1 MAAMSEQERSDA
13 SGGERGRPARGSA
26 DGEADSMRG
35 ETPAERYCPTC
46 ERSFSGRD
54 RCPEDDTVLV
64 RLAAPTDRL
73 VGSEIDARYTIQ
85 RRIGSGGMGAVY
97 GAVQHS
103 VGREVA
109 IKVVNPSLVDDPFI
123 IKRFLREA
131 KLTSRLA
138 HPNAVAVLD
147 FGQTPDGLFYLVMEL
162 ITGRTLAAVL
172 KADGAFSPARVVR
185 IGSQILD
192 ALAGAHQLSIIH
204 RDLKPSNVIVL
215 ESAPGR
221 DLVKVLDFGLA
232 KSLSHE
238 TTMTS
243 VTGSGALL
251 GTPAYMPPE
260 VATGGEAD
268 ARGDL
273 YSLGVILYQLA
284 SGRLPF
290 VGESVHELL
299 IKLSRESAPPLES
312 FAVPAPL
319 ARVIEKMMAR
329 SPADRYPNAALA
341 QAALDRADDE
351 TSTAPV
357 RRLGPV
363 ATPLSPGDEETLP
376 ATPRGPLRLDD
387 SDALASTHHGSA
399 PLLAGMAPTPAPV
412 APAVTAG
419 GAETP
424 APIAA
429 HRSRRRVLLAM
440 VGGLALVVVGVSIA
454 LGLGGGDASTGEG
467 TRTDPAAP
475 AATGAADAQPLAGEP
490 AVVAPP
496 PATPISDAA
505 PTTLPPPRRGV
516 RDRRERRRE
525 RVHEPR
531 PRRPDAGY
539 PF

>member
-1 MAAMSEQERSDA
+1 MT
-13 SGGERGRPARGSA
+13 
-26 DGEADSMRG
+26 DSVPG
-35 ETPAERYCPTC
+35 ETPVERYCPTC
-46 ERSFSGRD
+46 ERSFAGRD

-131 KLTSRLA
+131 KLTSRLS

-162 ITGRTLAAVL
+162 ISGRTLSQVL
-172 KADGAFSPARVVR
+172 KADGSFTPSRVVR
-185 IGSQILD
+185 IGSQILL
-192 ALAGAHQLSIIH
+192 ALMGAHQLSIVH
-204 RDLKPSNVIVL
+204 RDLKPSNVILL

-243 VTGSGALL
+243 MTGSGALL

-290 VGESVHELL
+290 VGDSVHDLL
-299 IKLSRESAPPLES
+299 LKLARETAPPLES
-312 FAVPAPL
+312 FGVPAPL
-319 ARVIEKMMAR
+319 ARVIEKMMAK
-329 SPADRYPNAALA
+329 SPADRYPSAVLA
-341 QAALDRADDE
+341 QAALDEADDE
-351 TSTAPV
+351 SSGTVARRKSPSGAP
-357 RRLGPV
+357 RS
-363 ATPLSPGDEETLP
+363 ALP
-376 ATPRGPLRLDD
+376 LDD
-387 SDALASTHHGSA
+387 SAALASTHHGGGS
-399 PLLAGMAPTPAPV
+399 
-412 APAVTAG
+412 APAVVPMAP
-419 GAETP
+419 TP

-429 HRSRRRVLLAM
+429 HRSRRRLLLGL
-440 VGGLALVVVGVSIA
+440 VGGLALVVAGVSIAIA
-454 LGLGGGDASTGEG
+454 LGLGASGGGTGASESTAAE
-467 TRTDPAAP
+467 PAAP
-475 AATGAADAQPLAGEP
+475 AATAPADARPSTTGGAAVVTPPELAP
-490 AVVAPP
+490 V
-496 PATPISDAA
+496 IDAA
-505 PTTLPPPRRGV
+505 PAAGSDGPPDRSV
-516 RDRRERRRE
+516 RDRRRDRQRE
-525 RVHEPR
+525 RIPKPR
-531 PRRPDAGY
+531 PRAPDAGSY

>member
-1 MAAMSEQERSDA
+1 MAAMT
-13 SGGERGRPARGSA
+13 
-26 DGEADSMRG
+26 DSMRG

-46 ERSFSGRD
+46 EKSYAGRD

-64 RLAAPTDRL
+64 RLATPTDRL
-73 VGSEIDARYTIQ
+73 VGSEIDQRYTIQ

-162 ITGRTLAAVL
+162 ITGRTLSEVL
-172 KADGAFSPARVVR
+172 KADGPFAPSRVVR

-192 ALAGAHQLSIIH
+192 ALVGAHQLSIVH
-204 RDLKPSNVIVL
+204 RDLKPSNVIIL

-273 YSLGVILYQLA
+273 YSLGVILYQLS

-290 VGESVHELL
+290 VGDTVHDLL
-299 IKLSRESAPPLES
+299 IKLSRETPPSLEG
-312 FAVPAPL
+312 FGVPAPL
-319 ARVIEKMMAR
+319 ARVIERLMSRK
-329 SPADRYPNAALA
+329 PADRYASAA
-341 QAALDRADDE
+341 QAQGALDEADDD
-351 TSTAPV
+351 SDTAPI
-357 RRLGPV
+357 RRKSPSG
-363 ATPLSPGDEETLP
+363 TPLTPGDEETLP
-376 ATPRGPLRLDD
+376 ATPRSPLRFDD
-387 SDALASTHHGSA
+387 SDALASTHHGGSSA
-399 PLLAGMAPTPAPV
+399 PAAVSMAPTPAPV
-412 APAVTAG
+412 QPVTATS
-419 GAETP
+419 AEVTP
-424 APIAA
+424 APVAA
-429 HRSRRRVLLAM
+429 HRSRRRVLLAL
-440 VGGLALVVVGVSIA
+440 VGGLALVVAGVSIAIA
-454 LGLGGGDASTGEG
+454 LGLGGDRGAKTED
-467 TRTDPAAP
+467 AP
-475 AATGAADAQPLAGEP
+475 AAAPPAAADAQPVAGREP
-490 AVVAPP
+490 VVPVP
-496 PATPISDAA
+496 VVDAA
-505 PTTLPPPRRGV
+505 PAAAVDTPPRRNLRE
-516 RDRRERRRE
+516 RDRRRERRE
-525 RVHEPR
+525 RLPHPAR
-531 PRRPDAGY
+531 KADGGY

>member
-1 MAAMSEQERSDA
+1 MT
-13 SGGERGRPARGSA
+13 
-26 DGEADSMRG
+26 DSIRG

-46 ERSFSGRD
+46 EKSFAGRE

-73 VGSEIDARYTIQ
+73 VGSEIDHRYTIQ

-109 IKVVNPSLVDDPFI
+109 IKVVNPTLVDDPFI

-162 ITGRTLAAVL
+162 ITGRTLSEVL
-172 KADGAFSPARVVR
+172 KKDGPFSPERVVR
-185 IGSQILD
+185 IGGQILD
-192 ALAGAHQLSIIH
+192 ALIGAHQLSIVH
-204 RDLKPSNVIVL
+204 RDLKPSNIIIL
-215 ESAPGR
+215 DSAPGR

-273 YSLGVILYQLA
+273 YSCGVILYQLA

-290 VGESVHELL
+290 VGDSIHDLL
-299 IKLSRESAPPLES
+299 TRLARETALPLES
-312 FAVPAPL
+312 FGVQAPL
-319 ARVIEKMMAR
+319 ARVIERLMAR
-329 SPADRYPNAALA
+329 NPADRYASAALA
-341 QAALDRADDE
+341 HAALDRVEDE
-351 TSTAPV
+351 LVTRQVSRKAPV
-357 RRLGPV
+357 G
-363 ATPLSPGDEETLP
+363 APLSPGNDETLP
-376 ATPRGPLRLDD
+376 ATPRSPLRLDD
-387 SDALASTHHGSA
+387 SDALASTHHGGGSVPEA
-399 PLLAGMAPTPAPV
+399 AAMAPTPAPV
-412 APAVTAG
+412 DPVPPAHAKD
-419 GAETP
+419 TP
-424 APIAA
+424 APVAA
-429 HRSRRRVLLAM
+429 HRSRRRVLLAL
-440 VGGLALVVVGVSIA
+440 VGGLALVVAGVSIAIA
-454 LGLGGGDASTGEG
+454 LGLGGDRGERGEETGDA
-467 TRTDPAAP
+467 PASAP
-475 AATGAADAQPLAGEP
+475 QVAADAQPVAGREP
-490 AVVAPP
+490 AAVPVSVVDAGVV
-496 PATPISDAA
+496 PAMDTR
-505 PTTLPPPRRGV
+505 PRRNLRE
-516 RDRRERRRE
+516 RDRRRERRE
-525 RVHEPR
+525 RDPHTAR
-531 PRRPDAGY
+531 KADGGY

>member
-1 MAAMSEQERSDA
+1 MSEKVRS
-13 SGGERGRPARGSA
+13 GST
-26 DGEADSMRG
+26 GG

-64 RLAAPTDRL
+64 RLAAPADRL
-73 VGSEIDARYTIQ
+73 VGSEIDQRYTIQ
-85 RRIGSGGMGAVY
+85 RRIGAGGMGAVY

-131 KLTSRLA
+131 KLTSRLS

-162 ITGRTLAAVL
+162 ITGRTLSQVL
-172 KADGAFSPARVVR
+172 KADGPFAPARVVR

-192 ALAGAHQLSIIH
+192 ALIGAHQLSIVH
-204 RDLKPSNVIVL
+204 RDLKPSNVIVI

-299 IKLSRESAPPLES
+299 VKLARETAPPLES
-312 FAVPAPL
+312 FGVPAPL

-329 SPADRYPNAALA
+329 NPADRYPSAALA
-341 QAALDRADDE
+341 QAALDRAEDE
-351 TSTAPV
+351 SSAAPA
-357 RRLGPV
+357 RTRSAS
-363 ATPLSPGDEETLP
+363 ATPLTPGDEETLP
-376 ATPRGPLRLDD
+376 ATPRTPLHLDD
-387 SDALASTHHGSA
+387 GDALASTHHGSGPA
-399 PLLAGMAPTPAPV
+399 VTATAPTPAPV
-412 APAVTAG
+412 QPPAASIE
-419 GAETP
+419 ETP
-424 APIAA
+424 PPIAA
-429 HRSRRRVLLAM
+429 HRSRRRVLVAVVAA
-440 VGGLALVVVGVSIA
+440 VGLVAAGVSIA
-454 LGLGGGDASTGEG
+454 IGLGLGGGGASGGTSPAPTTPAVTATPDAQ
-467 TRTDPAAP
+467 PAP
-475 AATGAADAQPLAGEP
+475 AAAEPPPPVEPLADAG
-490 AVVAPP
+490 AV
-496 PATPISDAA
+496 AT
-505 PTTLPPPRRGV
+505 PPRRL
-516 RDRRERRRE
+516 RERRERRRE
-525 RVHEPR
+525 RAPESR
-531 PRRPDAGY
+531 PNRRADGGY